1 MKPFK
6 RGKRGGGGVD
16 FIVFS
21 ALVFKLEA
29 PETVLLCEP
38 FVFLSGMW
46 FFFVVWSKRKR
57 VC

>member
-6 RGKRGGGGVD
+6 RGKRGGGGLD

-29 PETVLLCEP
+29 LETVLLCEP
-38 FVFLSGMW
+38 FVFFERNV
-46 FFFVVWSKRKR
+46 FFFVVWGKRKR

>member
-1 MKPFK
+1 M
-6 RGKRGGGGVD
+6 D

-29 PETVLLCEP
+29 LETVLLCEP
-38 FVFLSGMW
+38 FVFFERNV
-46 FFFVVWSKRKR
+46 FFFVVWGKRKR